1 MKLIITGNR
10 GGAGEIP
17 DEKAS
22 MEFYPA
28 TEQFYA

>member
-1 MKLIITGNR
+1 MKLIITGNS
-10 GGAGEIP
+10 GAGEIP

-28 TEQFYA
+28 TEKFYA

>member
-10 GGAGEIP
+10 EAGDIP
-17 DEKAS
+17 DENAS

>member
-10 GGAGEIP
+10 GAGEIP
-17 DEKAS
+17 DENAS

-28 TEQFYA
+28 TEKFYA

>member
-10 GGAGEIP
+10 GAGEIL
-17 DEKAS
+17 DENTS

-28 TEQFYA
+28 TEKFYA